1 MWRVTTLSVIATP
14 MERSPGCAPLTLAD
28 LADAGRHR
36 WGGQPFLEVWSSRLG
51 PSAVSFESFALL
63 VESAVALLLQH
74 GAVRGS
80 KLAVLCH
87 PCPDS
92 LALSLAMTSLGG
104 IVVNLNW
111 RHPEDT
117 LQQLLLSV
125 GCELMVTG
133 RGLAATAQR
142 LCEAT
147 GNVNA
152 LLVLE
157 QSEAELQADGAP
169 STAVCAVAC
178 GPGRSTLLSAGAA
191 NPRLSRG
198 GEAAA
203 RPEPDDVAVVMFT
216 SGTSALPKAVPLT
229 HRNLLWSCNAKVR
242 GCNPHPGC
250 NPTSELQPQSCNPRA
265 ATPEL
270 QPHASRRK
278 PRLAC
283 STWRATATAARWR
296 SCRRAT

>member
-1 MWRVTTLSVIATP
+1 MA
-14 MERSPGCAPLTLAD
+14 MERAGAPVTLAD

-36 WGGQPFLEVWSSRLG
+36 WGGQPFLEVWSSRSG

-74 GAVRGS
+74 GAERGS

-92 LALSLAMTSLGG
+92 LALSLAMTSFGG

-147 GNVNA
+147 GSVNA

-157 QSEAELQADGAP
+157 QSEAELADRAP
-169 STAVCAVAC
+169 STAMYAVAC
-178 GPGRSTLLSAGAA
+178 GPGRSTLLSVGAA

-229 HRNLLWSCNAKVR
+229 HRNLLCSCNAKVR
-242 GCNPHPGC
+242 GGSPHPGC
-250 NPTSELQPQSCNPRA
+250 KPTSELQPQSCNPRA

-278 PRLAC
+278 PRRAC
-283 STWRATATAARWR
+283 SA
-296 SCRRAT
+296 

>member
-1 MWRVTTLSVIATP
+1 
-14 MERSPGCAPLTLAD
+14 MERRGYAPLTLAD

-36 WGGQPFLEVWSSRLG
+36 WGGQPFLEVWSSRSG

-63 VESAVALLLQH
+63 VESAVALLLLH
-74 GAVRGS
+74 GAERGS

-104 IVVNLNW
+104 IIVNLNW

-152 LLVLE
+152 LLALE
-157 QSEAELQADGAP
+157 QSEAELADGAP
-169 STAVCAVAC
+169 STAVYAVTC
-178 GPGRSTLLSAGAA
+178 GPGRSTLLSVGAA

-216 SGTSALPKAVPLT
+216 SGTSALPKVVPLT
-229 HRNLLWSCNAKVR
+229 HRNLLWACNAKVR

-250 NPTSELQPQSCNPRA
+250 NPDIRA

-278 PRLAC
+278 PRHEY
-283 STWRATATAARWR
+283 STWRTTATAARWR